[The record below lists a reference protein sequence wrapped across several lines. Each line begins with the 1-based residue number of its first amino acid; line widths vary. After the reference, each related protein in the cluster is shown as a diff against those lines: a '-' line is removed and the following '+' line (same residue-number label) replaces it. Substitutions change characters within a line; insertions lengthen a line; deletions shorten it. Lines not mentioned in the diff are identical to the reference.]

1 MAGTAQK
8 KRVKKASLWSVIK
21 QDGKMDLTFF
31 FLVTGLVVT
40 GLVMLFSAS
49 APYASNYYNNS
60 YYFIT
65 RQLIFA
71 VGGFIL
77 MIIVSK
83 IDYHILKKLAWPITV
98 ISVLMLILVLILPS
112 TKDGFHRW
120 LNLGFIQFQP
130 SEIAKFAMI
139 VLISALVSA
148 NSKRM
153 KEMKFQFFL
162 LGIICSF
169 CVLILAEN
177 HLSATILVFL
187 IGFVLMFIGGMSI
200 KLVVGMS
207 AIGVVGVFGAIA
219 TGAISYA
226 SDRIKYWIDPWLD
239 KQGKGFQ
246 TIQSLLAIASGGAMG
261 RGIGQSNQKYLWLP
275 EPQNDFIFAVV
286 CEELGFVGAM
296 LIIIGF
302 GLLVWRGFV
311 ISLKANDKFG
321 MLLCIGL
328 VFQVGLQTVLNIL
341 VVTNTIPNTGIS
353 LPFFSYGGTSLVM
366 LLIQMGIV
374 LSISRS
380 ANIEKV

>member
-162 LGIICSF
+162 QLFEI
-169 CVLILAEN
+169 
-177 HLSATILVFL
+177 HP
-187 IGFVLMFIGGMSI
+187 
-200 KLVVGMS
+200 
-207 AIGVVGVFGAIA
+207 FG
-219 TGAISYA
+219 
-226 SDRIKYWIDPWLD
+226 
-239 KQGKGFQ
+239 
-246 TIQSLLAIASGGAMG
+246 
-261 RGIGQSNQKYLWLP
+261 YLC
-275 EPQNDFIFAVV
+275 Q
-286 CEELGFVGAM
+286 C
-296 LIIIGF
+296 
-302 GLLVWRGFV
+302 
-311 ISLKANDKFG
+311 K
-321 MLLCIGL
+321 
-328 VFQVGLQTVLNIL
+328 
-341 VVTNTIPNTGIS
+341 
-353 LPFFSYGGTSLVM
+353 
-366 LLIQMGIV
+366 
-374 LSISRS
+374 
-380 ANIEKV
+380 

>member
-83 IDYHILKKLAWPITV
+83 IDYHFLKKLAWPITV

>member
-239 KQGKGFQ
+239 KRGKGFQ

-286 CEELGFVGAM
+286 CEELGFGGAM

-311 ISLKANDKFG
+311 IALKANDKFG

-366 LLIQMGIV
+366 LLVQMGIV